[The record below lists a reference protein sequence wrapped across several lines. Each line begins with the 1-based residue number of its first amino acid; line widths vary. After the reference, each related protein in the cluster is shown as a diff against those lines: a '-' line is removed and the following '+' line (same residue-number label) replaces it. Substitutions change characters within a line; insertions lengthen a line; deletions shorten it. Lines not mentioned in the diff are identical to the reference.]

1 MLDGGMNTGTEQ
13 LIARVDGAIGFLI
26 FNRPERHNAVSLE
39 MWQAL
44 PDVLAA
50 FDAERSVR
58 VLVVTGAG
66 ERAFVAGADIS
77 EFDEAR
83 ADSDSNDRYSD
94 VSRTAMLA
102 LAHLQKPAIAM
113 IRGFCMGAGVA
124 LALSCDLRFCSE
136 DAKFAIPAAKLG
148 LGYRFD
154 GVQALARVV
163 GTTHASEILFTARR
177 FDALE
182 ARRMNLINHVVA
194 SSELED
200 AVLYTAHQIAD
211 NAPLTVRAS
220 KLALRSALGRPDEAE
235 REAIDDAIEACFE
248 SADYA
253 EGRRA
258 FRDKRKPRF
267 TGR

>member
-1 MLDGGMNTGTEQ
+1 MDTGTPQ
-13 LIARVDGAIGFLI
+13 LIARVDGAVGFLI

-39 MWQAL
+39 MWRAL

-77 EFDEAR
+77 EFDAAR
-83 ADSDSNDRYSD
+83 ADSDGNDRYSD
-94 VSRTAMLA
+94 VSRTAMVA
-102 LAHLQKPAIAM
+102 LARLQKPAIAM

-154 GVQALARVV
+154 GVEALARVV

-177 FDALE
+177 FDAIE
-182 ARRMNLINHVVA
+182 ARRMNLVNHVVA

-200 AVLYTAHQIAD
+200 AVVYTAHQIAD
-211 NAPLTVRAS
+211 NAPLTVRAC
-220 KLALRSALGRPDEAE
+220 KLALRSALGRPNEDE
-235 REAIDDAIEACFE
+235 REAIDDAIQACFE

>member
-1 MLDGGMNTGTEQ
+1 MNTGTEQ
-13 LIARVDGAIGFLI
+13 LLARVDGAIGTLTFH
-26 FNRPERHNAVSLE
+26 RPERHNAVSLE
-39 MWQAL
+39 MWRAL
-44 PDVLAA
+44 PDVLQA
-50 FDAERSVR
+50 FDDDPKVR

-77 EFDEAR
+77 EFDSAR
-83 ADSDSNDRYSD
+83 ADSDSNDRYDD
-94 VSRTAMLA
+94 VSRAALQA
-102 LAHLQKPAIAM
+102 LASLQKPVIAM

-124 LALSCDLRFCSE
+124 ISLSCDLRFCSD

-163 GTTHASEILFTARR
+163 GPTFASEILFTARR

-182 ARRMNLINHVVA
+182 ARRMSLVNHVVA
-194 SSELED
+194 ASELED

-220 KLALRSALGRPDEAE
+220 KLALRGAFGRPSDDERA
-235 REAIDDAIEACFE
+235 AIDDAIEACFE

-267 TGR
+267 SGR